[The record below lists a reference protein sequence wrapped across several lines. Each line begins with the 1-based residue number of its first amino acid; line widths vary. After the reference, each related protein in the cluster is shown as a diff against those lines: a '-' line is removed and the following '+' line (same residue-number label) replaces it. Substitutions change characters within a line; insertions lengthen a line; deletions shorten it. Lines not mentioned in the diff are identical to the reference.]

1 MKNRLTITK
10 AADLFNRISQYIFI
24 FIFITLSLLLYFD
37 SSYVDLE
44 ERFNFSANK
53 DYNIG
58 IFIIFVSLFIFINL
72 LLIFTIKTIFL
83 KQYGIIETK
92 IRTINNFVV
101 IYLILSIILITL
113 LVSEMILLNSYH
125 IYLLYSL
132 LIISYFTAFSFSIWG
147 TIKFLKWFKS
157 NRDKLL
163 LVYSISFISFC
174 VLVILSLLYTLTE
187 LQYFSEIVTPT
198 DLKRTIH
205 AVSID
210 LSEIYP
216 LYRISFL
223 ITFCSV
229 WTLTAFLLYDYLGRD
244 NRVKFWLI
252 LSIPLVIFLIE
263 FFPVTLKLMMS
274 LYLLNPSL
282 LLPIYTIIT
291 TITTFIGA
299 AIVSI
304 TFWLL
309 VRKIENKGLKNY
321 LMLVAFGLLLV
332 ITSTQETNFPRFLF
346 PPFGLITILFIGI
359 AIYLFFIGFYSAS
372 LHISKDVFLVKSF
385 ANRLYQYDFFRN
397 MAKSQLEQEVKQA
410 IPKILQSS
418 EFILAQ
424 KEKQQKE
431 LEKENIEKLFEIV
444 RREIEN
450 KTTEYKNNN
459 K

>member
-1 MKNRLTITK
+1 M
-10 AADLFNRISQYIFI
+10 
-24 FIFITLSLLLYFD
+24 
-37 SSYVDLE
+37 
-44 ERFNFSANK
+44 
-53 DYNIG
+53 
-58 IFIIFVSLFIFINL
+58 
-72 LLIFTIKTIFL
+72 
-83 KQYGIIETK
+83 
-92 IRTINNFVV
+92 
-101 IYLILSIILITL
+101 
-113 LVSEMILLNSYH
+113 
-125 IYLLYSL
+125 
-132 LIISYFTAFSFSIWG
+132 
-147 TIKFLKWFKS
+147 

-163 LVYSISFISFC
+163 LVYSISFISFS

-187 LQYFSEIVTPT
+187 LQQVPEIVTPT
-198 DLKRTIH
+198 ELKRTIH
-205 AVSID
+205 AVSVD

-216 LYRISFL
+216 FYRISFL
-223 ITFCSV
+223 ITFCSL

-252 LSIPLVIFLIE
+252 LSIPIVIFLIE

-309 VRKIENKGLKNY
+309 VRKIENKGFKNY

-372 LHISKDVFLVKSF
+372 LHIGKDISLVKSF

-397 MAKSQLEQEVKQA
+397 IAKSQLEQEIKQV

-418 EFILAQ
+418 EFILTQ
-424 KEKQQKE
+424 KGKQENE
-431 LEKENIEKLFEIV
+431 LEKENIEKLFQIV
-444 RREIEN
+444 RREIED
-450 KTTEYKNNN
+450 KTAGYENN
-459 K
+459 KDL

>member
-1 MKNRLTITK
+1 
-10 AADLFNRISQYIFI
+10 
-24 FIFITLSLLLYFD
+24 
-37 SSYVDLE
+37 
-44 ERFNFSANK
+44 
-53 DYNIG
+53 
-58 IFIIFVSLFIFINL
+58 
-72 LLIFTIKTIFL
+72 
-83 KQYGIIETK
+83 
-92 IRTINNFVV
+92 
-101 IYLILSIILITL
+101 
-113 LVSEMILLNSYH
+113 MILLNSYD

-132 LIISYFTAFSFSIWG
+132 LIISYLTAFYFSIWG

-174 VLVILSLLYTLTE
+174 VLVTLSLLYTLTE
-187 LQYFSEIVTPT
+187 LQYFPEIVTPT
-198 DLKRTIH
+198 ELKKTIH
-205 AVSID
+205 ALSIN

-216 LYRISFL
+216 FYRISFL

-229 WTLTAFLLYDYLGRD
+229 WVLTAFLLYDYLGRD

-263 FFPVTLKLMMS
+263 FFPVTLRLMMS

-309 VRKIENKGLKNY
+309 VSKIENKGFKNY

-332 ITSTQETNFPRFLF
+332 LTSTQETNFPRFLF

-372 LHISKDVFLVKSF
+372 LHISKDTSLVKSF

-397 MAKSQLEQEVKQA
+397 IAKSQLEQEVKQV
-410 IPKILQSS
+410 IPKVLQSS
-418 EFILAQ
+418 EFILIQ

-431 LEKENIEKLFEIV
+431 LEKENIEKLFQIV

-450 KTTEYKNNN
+450 RTSGYKNN